1 MPRASASELTEL
13 QDHRVRG
20 VAVEGAT
27 VAAGGHHRVR
37 YKFPGFPEQS
47 PLII

>member
-13 QDHRVRG
+13 QDHRVRV

-27 VAAGGHHRVR
+27 VAADGHHRVR
-37 YKFPGFPEQS
+37 HKFPGFPEQS
-47 PLII
+47 PLVI